1 MMRAALASIGD
12 WLPPALHFAL
22 ARKSTEPLGG
32 DTALAK
38 LPSLIVRLHR
48 AFPWLNAGSDRIPTP
63 LRDGS
68 ETDPLPIEV
77 ATIADTAFA
86 VVVENAG
93 VSTALQRSLALERLH
108 RLARESGA
116 IGTNR
121 VLDAALK
128 QEGR

>member
-1 MMRAALASIGD
+1 MRAALASIGD
-12 WLPPALHFAL
+12 RLPPAPHFAL
-22 ARKSTEPLGG
+22 AGKATEPLSG

-38 LPSLIVRLHR
+38 LPSLIGRLHR
-48 AFPWLNAGSDRIPTP
+48 AFPWLDARSDRIPAP
-63 LRDGS
+63 LRDGN
-68 ETDPLPIEV
+68 EIDPFPIEV

-93 VSTALQRSLALERLH
+93 VSTALQHSLALERLH

-121 VLDAALK
+121 TLDAALK
-128 QEGR
+128 REGG

>member
-1 MMRAALASIGD
+1 MRAALASIGD
-12 WLPPALHFAL
+12 RLPPAPHFAL
-22 ARKSTEPLGG
+22 AGKATEPLSG

-38 LPSLIVRLHR
+38 LPSLIARLLR
-48 AFPWLNAGSDRIPTP
+48 AFHRLDARSDMIPAPWLDSNEI
-63 LRDGS
+63 
-68 ETDPLPIEV
+68 ETLPIEV
-77 ATIADTAFA
+77 ATNADTAFA

-116 IGTNR
+116 TRTNR